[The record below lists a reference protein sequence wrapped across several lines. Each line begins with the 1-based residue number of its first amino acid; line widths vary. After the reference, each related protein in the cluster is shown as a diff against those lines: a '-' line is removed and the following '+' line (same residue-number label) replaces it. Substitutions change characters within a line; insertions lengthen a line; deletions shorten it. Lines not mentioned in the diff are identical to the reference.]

1 MYKKY
6 KQILKKHIK
15 TIKSIYPELYVEVR
29 MINDDIVVHINSFEI
44 YDSEEYDDLI
54 YIFTKEYDKKGIFN
68 IFWGVNISLTHD
80 KLHLLE
86 NDVKTPNNV
95 SNKVSNKVSAKAYV

>member
-6 KQILKKHIK
+6 KQVLKKHIK

-54 YIFTKEYDKKGIFN
+54 YNFTKEYENKGIFN
-68 IFWGVNISLTHD
+68 IFWGINISLTHD
-80 KLHLLE
+80 KLDMLE
-86 NDVKTPNNV
+86 DDVKTHKNV
-95 SNKVSNKVSAKAYV
+95 SDKVSDKVSAKAYA

>member
-54 YIFTKEYDKKGIFN
+54 YNFTKEYEKKGIFN
-68 IFWGVNISLTHD
+68 IYWGINISLTKD
-80 KLHLLE
+80 NLLLLE
-86 NDVKTPNNV
+86 DDVRTPKNL
-95 SNKVSNKVSAKAYV
+95 SNKVSKKISA